1 MRQEGVWGGATF
13 PVAGLVGGIL
23 VGLSSK
29 AHAGM
34 DRAAKVRPISAILS
48 DKVNSSTFASTAF
61 RAAKCVGWMIGTRL
75 LCAGQSTP
83 ISLESSQVLDD
94 GAVWLRY
101 QLHNG

>member
-1 MRQEGVWGGATF
+1 LRQAGVWDGATF
-13 PVAGLVGGIL
+13 PVGALVGGML
-23 VGLSSK
+23 PGLSSK

-34 DRAAKVRPISAILS
+34 DRAAKVRPISTILS

-61 RAAKCVGWMIGTRL
+61 RAAKCVGWIIGKRL

-101 QLHNG
+101 RLHNG